1 MISSIRFTWRG
12 ISFFARRLKTLD
24 SLVLA
29 KIQQF
34 VEGQKGRTKYLGGTT
49 KNQAILPAGLGIF

>member
-1 MISSIRFTWRG
+1 MISSTRFTWLG

-24 SLVLA
+24 SSVLA
-29 KIQQF
+29 KSQQF
-34 VEGQKGRTKYLGGTT
+34 VEGQKGTTKYLGGKT